1 MVEVPPPP
9 VTASWQK
16 SSVSEDTAD
25 GCVQMTRTRSNV
37 WVRDSK
43 DPRGPVLGLTAA
55 AWTAFLGG
63 VRRDE
68 FARVDSPVR

>member
-9 VTASWQK
+9 VTAPWQK
-16 SSVSEDTAD
+16 SSASGQPTDD
-25 GCVQMTRTRSNV
+25 CVQVTRIQSNV

-43 DPRGPVLGLTAA
+43 NPRGPVLGLTAA

-68 FARVDSPVR
+68 FARFDSPV

>member
-9 VTASWQK
+9 VTASWQQ
-16 SSVSEDTAD
+16 SSASGGEGTA
-25 GCVQMTRTRSNV
+25 CVQVTRTRSNV

-63 VRRDE
+63 VHRDE
-68 FARVDSPVR
+68 FSCVDSLIR